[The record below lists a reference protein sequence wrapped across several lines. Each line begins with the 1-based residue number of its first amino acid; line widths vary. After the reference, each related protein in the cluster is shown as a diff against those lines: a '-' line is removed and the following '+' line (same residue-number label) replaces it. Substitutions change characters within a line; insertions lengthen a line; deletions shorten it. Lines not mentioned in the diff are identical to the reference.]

1 MSAAGSGFDGRDRE
15 MRCSD
20 DAGFTLVEL
29 LIGVFLLLVA
39 AVGFYSV
46 MFSGT
51 RSTDTTQSVVR
62 ISEEARLGFN
72 RMVRDTREAD
82 SIVHAS
88 PAQYRVLIDFDGDG
102 SYDNPNAD
110 GDYEDLTFSF
120 NAGEKTITLNGELL
134 IAGVEQIAGEDV
146 FTFTSNLLQYDWSG
160 DGVTSWQELDEA
172 PNHGVS
178 GVGNNNGVLDE
189 GELPFLTNVGF
200 AFRVEDGNR
209 STEFYAEA
217 QLRNR
222 R

>member
-1 MSAAGSGFDGRDRE
+1 MSR
-15 MRCSD
+15 SD

-160 DGVTSWQELDEA
+160 DGVTSWQ
-172 PNHGVS
+172 
-178 GVGNNNGVLDE
+178 
-189 GELPFLTNVGF
+189 
-200 AFRVEDGNR
+200 
-209 STEFYAEA
+209 
-217 QLRNR
+217 
-222 R
+222 